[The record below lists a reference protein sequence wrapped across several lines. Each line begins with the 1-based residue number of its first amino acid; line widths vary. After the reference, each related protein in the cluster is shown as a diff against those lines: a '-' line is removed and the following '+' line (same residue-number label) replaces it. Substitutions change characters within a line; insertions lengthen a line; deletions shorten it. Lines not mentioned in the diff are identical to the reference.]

1 MINQSLELAIQVSDP
16 TRTEPDFRYAV
27 TLSLSLEGLETLLL
41 LMLLLHL
48 LSLSHAL
55 VTVFCGHRP
64 FPLEHLHPE
73 ACVERVTAG
82 EVAVG
87 KPTMRLML
95 ATVGDELEVTHR
107 AGETLS
113 VCFSHD
119 ALKVSPVRFVLLETS
134 TCRDIGELMDQARML
149 EKPLW

>member
-1 MINQSLELAIQVSDP
+1 MINQSLGLAIQISDP
-16 TRTEPDFRYAV
+16 TKTEPDFRYAI
-27 TLSLSLEGLETLLL
+27 TLSLSLEGLEMLLL
-41 LMLLLHL
+41 LLLLLHL

-55 VTVFCGHRP
+55 VTVFRGHRP

-87 KPTMRLML
+87 KPAMRLML
-95 ATVGDELEVTHR
+95 AAVGDELEVTHR

-113 VCFSHD
+113 VSLATTH
-119 ALKVSPVRFVLLETS
+119 
-134 TCRDIGELMDQARML
+134 
-149 EKPLW
+149 